1 MGYAQFYHIFKIFLV
16 LDSFIL
22 DPDPY
27 HFCLNP
33 DLDLYQSSSWIRIIK
48 NFFTSWIQ
56 IRHTAYRGAVVLWR
70 CGGLQG
76 GVGVLGRCGG
86 SLQGGVV

>member
-22 DPDPY
+22 DPEY

-33 DLDLYQSSSWIRIIK
+33 DLDLYQSLSWIRISK

-56 IRHTAYRGAVVLWR
+56 IRHTA
-70 CGGLQG
+70 
-76 GVGVLGRCGG
+76 
-86 SLQGGVV
+86 